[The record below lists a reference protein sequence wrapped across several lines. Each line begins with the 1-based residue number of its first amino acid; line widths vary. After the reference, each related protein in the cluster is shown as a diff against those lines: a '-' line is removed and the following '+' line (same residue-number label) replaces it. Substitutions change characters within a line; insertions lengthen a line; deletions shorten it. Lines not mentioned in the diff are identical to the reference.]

1 MHILVR
7 YETVHARYY
16 NMDIFDVLQ
25 VPPRDVPNFRPI
37 LVLLS
42 TRSKANPQS
51 HAAVANRKPTHL
63 VDFLPKVAPPRPQ
76 IHA

>member
-7 YETVHARYY
+7 YETVHSRYY

-37 LVLLS
+37 LVETS
-42 TRSKANPQS
+42 TRSKANP
-51 HAAVANRKPTHL
+51 
-63 VDFLPKVAPPRPQ
+63 
-76 IHA
+76 